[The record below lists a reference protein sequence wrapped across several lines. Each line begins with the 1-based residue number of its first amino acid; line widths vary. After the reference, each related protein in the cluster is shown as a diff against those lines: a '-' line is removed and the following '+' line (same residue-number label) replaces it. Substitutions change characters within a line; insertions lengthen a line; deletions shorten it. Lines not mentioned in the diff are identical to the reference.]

1 MTDST
6 TDRAGEELPL
16 GRWLDAVASHRPLPA
31 GGRVAAIT
39 LTFGAALVEK
49 IGRIVLR
56 STSRAALHPAAAEVV
71 REAAALRPIILGIGL
86 DDDRAYEALMAARKE
101 ASMPQS
107 PAPALA
113 AARVQLPLIE
123 RCADVVRLAGRLEN
137 GVGPALGAD
146 LATACHLARAAARAA
161 RGNLE
166 ADIKGLIDEAPAA
179 ELTGRANAAMDKVL
193 GRVTP
198 PG

>member
-71 REAAALRPIILGIGL
+71 LR
-86 DDDRAYEALMAARKE
+86 
-101 ASMPQS
+101 
-107 PAPALA
+107 
-113 AARVQLPLIE
+113 
-123 RCADVVRLAGRLEN
+123 
-137 GVGPALGAD
+137 
-146 LATACHLARAAARAA
+146 T
-161 RGNLE
+161 
-166 ADIKGLIDEAPAA
+166 
-179 ELTGRANAAMDKVL
+179 TF
-193 GRVTP
+193 
-198 PG
+198 